1 MKAPEALLRPTAHL
15 SAPRARGRNLTA
27 GPSIINGIGDLL
39 TNIGEFEI
47 FIFGQ
52 RLLGRESE
60 FAIFDCFFSQ
70 IIRVVHGTPPISE
83 RSYRKFSRVGAARLS
98 SGVNVFA
105 HCCRLLLHLLQSMF
119 DNVSDRYNPYFSPLV
134 DHRDMTE
141 FSI

>member
-83 RSYRKFSRVGAARLS
+83 RSYRKFSRGPRDCQAVEMYSRIAVDS
-98 SGVNVFA
+98 SSISCNR
-105 HCCRLLLHLLQSMF
+105 CLTT
-119 DNVSDRYNPYFSPLV
+119 SPI
-134 DHRDMTE
+134 DTIPTRRPWSTTGT
-141 FSI
+141 